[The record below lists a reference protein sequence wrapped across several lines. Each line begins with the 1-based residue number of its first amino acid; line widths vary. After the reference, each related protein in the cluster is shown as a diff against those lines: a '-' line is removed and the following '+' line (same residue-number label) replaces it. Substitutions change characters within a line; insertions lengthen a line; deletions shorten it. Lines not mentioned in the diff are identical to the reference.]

1 MLIGVP
7 REIKTQEFRVGM
19 TPSAA
24 REAVAHGHHV
34 LIETQ
39 AGAGIGASDNDYRNA
54 GAEVA
59 NSADEV
65 FAKAELMVKVKE
77 PQAVERRMLDLNGD
91 GTVNSPDIALLLAS
105 WGRPDFDLTGNA
117 IVDSADIARLLAGW

>member
-77 PQAVERRMLDLNGD
+77 PQAVERRMLRENQVLFTYLHLAPDPEQTRDLM
-91 GTVNSPDIALLLAS
+91 NSGAICIAYEKI
-105 WGRPDFDLTGNA
+105 GRA
-117 IVDSADIARLLAGW
+117 HV